1 MVFVI
6 HQISETCP
14 STQRTLDWELCKTI
28 VSTIKEKV
36 KEGMLVD
43 DILLFVKETLLAE
56 DTNAEDLEQPIQQ
69 ITKSIC
75 HAKGITEQQMFE
87 NVLSHKISSHM
98 DGVLMPLI
106 TAIEL
111 SAIQYRETTPLI
123 RLQERVDS
131 TEQEVSETTKD
142 KISIEEERAVGVGVF
157 QEFQSSSQVSS
168 FSPSKDKLITSNTPT
183 IAKKTEVS
191 EICTLTQSKKDWELC
206 ETLVSTIE
214 QKVKQGKQVQQILS
228 CVKEDVLADRP
239 IVDLEESII
248 KITNLIC
255 YANNITEKQRFENA
269 QIYTI
274 TCHEDAI
281 LLPLIT
287 AIEFSSVQYIETT
300 SISTVTKRPN
310 ETNTTEI
317 EDSGSRKSSIEE
329 GKTLTVQ
336 SHQEYSSYEQIV
348 KLEGEKDHLA
358 PSTTVSEIEE
368 TQV

>member
-1 MVFVI
+1 
-6 HQISETCP
+6 
-14 STQRTLDWELCKTI
+14 
-28 VSTIKEKV
+28 
-36 KEGMLVD
+36 MLVD
-43 DILLFVKETLLAE
+43 EILLFVKATLLAE

-75 HAKGITEQQMFE
+75 HAKGITEHEMFE
-87 NVLSHKISSHM
+87 NVLSHKINSHM

-123 RLQERVDS
+123 TVQERADS
-131 TEQEVSETTKD
+131 TEQEVIETTKD
-142 KISIEEERAVGVGVF
+142 NISIEEERAVDVGF
-157 QEFQSSSQVSS
+157 PQEFQSSSQISS
-168 FSPSKDKLITSNTPT
+168 FSPSKDKVVTTNTSM
-183 IAKKTEVS
+183 IVKKTEVS
-191 EICTLTQSKKDWELC
+191 EICTSTQGKKDWELC

-287 AIEFSSVQYIETT
+287 AIEFSSVQYIQTA
-300 SISTVTKRPN
+300 SISTLTKKPD
-310 ETNTTEI
+310 ETNTAEI
-317 EDSGSRKSSIEE
+317 EDSCSRKSSIEE

-336 SHQEYSSYEQIV
+336 SHQGYSSYEQIV
-348 KLEGEKDHLA
+348 KLEGEREHLA
-358 PSTTVSEIEE
+358 PSTTVSEVEE
-368 TQV
+368 TKVK